1 VPRIGGLLVP
11 ETTEDL
17 DARLKETA
25 AKLDDLKEFL

>member
-1 VPRIGGLLVP
+1 VP
-11 ETTEDL
+11 EATEDL